1 MDDPL
6 SALDAHV
13 KKKIFDQVLCTE
25 LRGKT
30 RILVTHAL
38 DTLPRV
44 DWVIV
49 MKKGIVAFDGTF
61 EELKQS
67 EHSKIS
73 DDLDLFHM
81 KSNDSSESLSTS
93 PSDEMKEEMK
103 EEESPIRPTIRKSY
117 LANKGT
123 EIIKKENL
131 EDVNVNYLTY
141 FWYFFY
147 TPAIGL
153 LFLFGMLVNV
163 IGFGSISFY
172 EYNLLYW
179 VKDLSTGNDGSS
191 KYFMWFMIFIGISGV
206 FLLLSNYFIFLYGR
220 LIGHYL
226 FKDINFKLFHAP
238 INKYFDVT
246 PSGVIQNWLSK
257 EMNTVDF
264 NFPAS

>member
-1 MDDPL
+1 
-6 SALDAHV
+6 
-13 KKKIFDQVLCTE
+13 
-25 LRGKT
+25 
-30 RILVTHAL
+30 
-38 DTLPRV
+38 
-44 DWVIV
+44 

-141 FWYFFY
+141 F
-147 TPAIGL
+147 
-153 LFLFGMLVNV
+153 
-163 IGFGSISFY
+163 
-172 EYNLLYW
+172 
-179 VKDLSTGNDGSS
+179 
-191 KYFMWFMIFIGISGV
+191 
-206 FLLLSNYFIFLYGR
+206 
-220 LIGHYL
+220 
-226 FKDINFKLFHAP
+226 
-238 INKYFDVT
+238 
-246 PSGVIQNWLSK
+246 
-257 EMNTVDF
+257 
-264 NFPAS
+264 